1 MTLPR
6 ATREARLQA
15 LAATYARWLEDLVA
29 RSPYDWFN
37 FYDFWA
43 DDPISIGRRDMQQ
56 PAQERDAKNPES

>member
-1 MTLPR
+1 MS
-6 ATREARLQA
+6 
-15 LAATYARWLEDLVA
+15 LEDLVA

-56 PAQERDAKNPES
+56 LAQERDANHPES